1 MQTETLEYA
10 LRNRRSVR
18 AFTTK
23 SLSKAEV
30 LELAW
35 AAQGITSDDFMRT
48 APSANGLHPLKISIS
63 TGPSR
68 DLQSSV
74 WRYDFSLSDLTLV
87 IDKDVRKDLADSA
100 IGDQNWIQSSPCI
113 MTFFAD
119 IDAVN
124 YAFSTQPPLGRRGER
139 YVYVE
144 AGCAAQ
150 NAMLKATALGI
161 GCTLVAGFDDRETSR
176 HLRLESGMRPLLH
189 LCFGH
194 KDRVAKTLD
203 PS

>member
-1 MQTETLEYA
+1 
-10 LRNRRSVR
+10 
-18 AFTTK
+18 
-23 SLSKAEV
+23 
-30 LELAW
+30 
-35 AAQGITSDDFMRT
+35 MRT
-48 APSANGLHPLKISIS
+48 APSANGLHPLKITIA

-74 WRYDFSLSDLTLV
+74 WRYEHSSSDLSLV

-100 IGDQNWIQSSPCI
+100 IGDQNWIQDSPCI

-119 IDAVN
+119 IDAIN
-124 YAFSTQPPLGRRGER
+124 HAFSTQPPLGKRGER

-161 GCTLVAGFDDRETSR
+161 GCTLVAGFNDRETSQ
-176 HLRLESGMRPLLH
+176 HLRLEPGMTPLLH

-194 KDRVAKTLD
+194 TDRVTEALE
-203 PS
+203 SG